1 MKRLKPFLAIAIVAL
16 TFTAFAYYLST
27 HPETVRQIRQLPPLT
42 LVLLL
47 LLYGLAFLAIVLITR
62 ASLHAYRIAMTKQK
76 NILFNAYS
84 SLVNFFGP
92 GQSGPAFRG
101 IYLKKR
107 HGLEIKKYVFIT
119 LLYYA
124 FLAILSALCMFV
136 GSRPWWQTVLLMLAV
151 GGGSFVFIRR
161 FKKRA
166 KSNVT
171 AGLHWP
177 SIGLLFGATVLQ
189 VIVLAVI
196 YGIELHNVGAD
207 ASLGQ
212 VLTYTGV
219 SNFALFVA
227 LTPGAIG
234 IREGF
239 LVFSQGLHGLD
250 ASTIVAANVIDRG
263 VYLVFLGLMF
273 VLILSLHAKEKLH
286 VKQIQ
291 ETE

>member
-16 TFTAFAYYLST
+16 TVTAFVYYLST

-62 ASLHAYRIAMTKQK
+62 ASLHAYRITMTKQE

-273 VLILSLHAKEKLH
+273 VLILSLHAKEKLQ
-286 VKQIQ
+286 VKQITEQ
-291 ETE
+291 E

>member
-16 TFTAFAYYLST
+16 TVTAFVYYLST

-62 ASLHAYRIAMTKQK
+62 ASLHAYRITMTKQE

-151 GGGSFVFIRR
+151 GGSSFVFIRR

-177 SIGLLFGATVLQ
+177 SIGLLFGATILQ
-189 VIVLAVI
+189 VVVLAVI

-273 VLILSLHAKEKLH
+273 VLILSLHAKEKLQ
-286 VKQIQ
+286 VKQITDQ
-291 ETE
+291 E